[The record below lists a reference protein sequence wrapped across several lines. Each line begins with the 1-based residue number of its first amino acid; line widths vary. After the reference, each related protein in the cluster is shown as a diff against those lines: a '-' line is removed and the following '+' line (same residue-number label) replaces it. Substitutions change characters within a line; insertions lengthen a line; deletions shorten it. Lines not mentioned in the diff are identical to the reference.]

1 LCLNNSNNSGTSQL
15 STGELAFVSGYRN
28 AKEDEQLVL
37 CERNCMYA
45 EVNDWSVTLYAD
57 EKGKDLGN
65 LQTLVCYLQARG
77 VSFGQSGVIPLPPP
91 IKEETEEE
99 KKMKAVRPE
108 PYRYVWFPYQ
118 DESSL
123 KEILGQAGFCSS
135 SVRFDRVELAWNAL

>member
-1 LCLNNSNNSGTSQL
+1 MCLNNSNNSGTSQL

-77 VSFGQSGVIPLPPP
+77 VSFGQSGVIPLP
-91 IKEETEEE
+91 
-99 KKMKAVRPE
+99 
-108 PYRYVWFPYQ
+108 YRYVWFPYQ